1 MVQEAKKQREAG
13 GKGEAMIMGPFDW
26 ILCPQEIAVHV
37 LSISDTKKYMTE
49 SCPPDAMF

>member
-26 ILCPQEIAVHV
+26 ILCPLEMVHV

-49 SCPPDAMF
+49 S